1 MAVKRIKSD
10 FQFCQQT
17 KVFNQTG
24 QAKEDIIVAGERA
37 LVSVYGGAKEE
48 GLDVLRYRQFCDK
61 IYKGTPHV
69 KRRTLPPT
77 SAAAMYHSLR
87 VYYHVMYWKGKG
99 DSMKP
104 EE

>member
-17 KVFNQTG
+17 MVFNLIG

-37 LVSVYGGAKEE
+37 LVSLYGGAKEE
-48 GLDVLRYRQFCDK
+48 GLDALRYRQLCDK

-69 KRRTLPPT
+69 ERRTLPT
-77 SAAAMYHSLR
+77 T
-87 VYYHVMYWKGKG
+87 
-99 DSMKP
+99 
-104 EE
+104 